1 MHVLRRFKL
10 FGQSQNWKLEKKKQI
25 KLNIT
30 TYQMQQIAN
39 V

>member
-10 FGQSQNWKLEKKKQI
+10 FGQSQNWKLEKKQI